1 MLIVDF
7 IFQASGYSE
16 YSYRPEISRYS
27 EYSHLRQQSG
37 GRAIAPD
44 QPCAMGSKQCFNKVL
59 KEVIPIWKDEV
70 CWALVDVVW
79 KDAKSWLWTR
89 TTSLNYQRLIFSYL
103 QKYFLFPK
111 QIFPKYVLCKGGL

>member
-1 MLIVDF
+1 MLT
-7 IFQASGYSE
+7 IFQAVKISGYSE

-44 QPCAMGSKQCFNKVL
+44 QPCAMGSKQCFQQSFERL
-59 KEVIPIWKDEV
+59 IPIWKDEV

-79 KDAKSWLWTR
+79 KDAKGGLWTR
-89 TTSLNYQRLIFSYL
+89 TTSLNFQRFIFSYF